1 MTLPATHTSLLYESD
16 RHYASEAGS
25 FVRDGLE
32 QGHRALVMAPPSRL
46 ELLHTELGGDAA
58 EVTFVE
64 DDVAYAP
71 QWKAY
76 RVLLDFAA
84 AAPEVRSCVIAEQT
98 LARRSSA
105 ELVDYRR
112 LEAAINVV
120 FAEQAVDLLCPYDAG
135 RLPSDL
141 LDIARHSHNGLRVG
155 GSVSPN
161 PAFADPMGVLAGL
174 SYVAPPPVGATT
186 LECSRHSD
194 VAVTRRTVRAHHA
207 EIGLDPDLAADVELA
222 VSEVLTNALLHG
234 SPPTRV
240 HLYEEADMWVC
251 HVQDGGGLPVDLLAG
266 VLPPTEPSDHGYGL
280 WLARQL
286 VAAVDVGSDL
296 TGTHVRL
303 HVRMPG

>member
-141 LDIARHSHNGLRVG
+141 LDIARHSHNGLRVH
-155 GSVSPN
+155 PR
-161 PAFADPMGVLAGL
+161 L
-174 SYVAPPPVGATT
+174 
-186 LECSRHSD
+186 R
-194 VAVTRRTVRAHHA
+194 
-207 EIGLDPDLAADVELA
+207 VE
-222 VSEVLTNALLHG
+222 
-234 SPPTRV
+234 P
-240 HLYEEADMWVC
+240 
-251 HVQDGGGLPVDLLAG
+251 
-266 VLPPTEPSDHGYGL
+266 
-280 WLARQL
+280 
-286 VAAVDVGSDL
+286 
-296 TGTHVRL
+296 
-303 HVRMPG
+303 

>member
-1 MTLPATHTSLLYESD
+1 MTMPATHTSLLYESEG
-16 RHYASEAGS
+16 HYASEAGG
-25 FVRDGLE
+25 FIRDGLE

-46 ELLHTELGGDAA
+46 ELLHSELGGDAGG
-58 EVTFVE
+58 VTFVE

-71 QWKAY
+71 QWKVY
-76 RVLLDFAA
+76 RVLLEFAA
-84 AAPEVRSCVIAEQT
+84 AAPGVRSCVIAEQA
-98 LARRSSA
+98 LARRSPA

-112 LEAAINVV
+112 LESAINVV

-141 LDIARHSHNGLRVG
+141 LDIARHSHNGMRVG
-155 GSVSPN
+155 GGVSPN
-161 PAFADPMGVLAGL
+161 PTFADPMAVLVDL
-174 SYVAPPPVGATT
+174 SDVAPPPTDATT
-186 LECSRHSD
+186 LECSSQSD
-194 VAVTRRTVRAHHA
+194 VAVTRRAVRARGA
-207 EIGLDPDLAADVELA
+207 RLGLDPDLVDDLELA

-234 SPPTRV
+234 SPPTLV

-251 HVQDGGGLPVDLLAG
+251 HVQDGGGLPVDPLAG
-266 VLPPTEPSDHGYGL
+266 VVPPTEPSDHGYGL

-296 TGTHVRL
+296 TSTHVRL